1 MSGTDSVA
9 ALFIKLA
16 QGIQQHPEQVK
27 EIGGIYLFRITG
39 EENLIVWVN
48 LKDQPQLLYEEREAE
63 CVIEARDKDF
73 LKVYKGI
80 IPGFKAVLSG
90 KLKVSGKL
98 ELATRL
104 GEVFEKTRAKPEIK
118 KA

>member
-1 MSGTDSVA
+1 MSEAIT
-9 ALFIKLA
+9 I
-16 QGIQQHPEQVK
+16 K
-27 EIGGIYLFRITG
+27 EIFAKLERGIEKYPDDVRSVDAIYLFQITG
-39 EENLIVWVN
+39 EQALTVWVN
-48 LKDQPQLLYEEREAE
+48 LKDNPGLAYEERPAE
-63 CVIEARDKDF
+63 CIVKARDKDF

-104 GEVFEKTRAKPEIK
+104 GEVFEKARGKRSD
-118 KA
+118 